1 MMKLIH
7 DELILK
13 ETEIEDTLNEIRK
26 EMNEHDFDL
35 AKNISFEIYVSA
47 GALRIRVY
55 EVSYKD

>member
-13 ETEIEDTLNEIRK
+13 ETEIEDTLNEIKK
-26 EMNEHDFDL
+26 EMYAHDFDVCH
-35 AKNISFEIYVSA
+35 NISFEIYVSA

-55 EVSYKD
+55 QVSYKD

>member
-13 ETEIEDTLNEIRK
+13 ETQIEDTLNEIKK
-26 EMNEHDFDL
+26 EMYAHDFDVT
-35 AKNISFEIYVSA
+35 KNISFEIYVSA